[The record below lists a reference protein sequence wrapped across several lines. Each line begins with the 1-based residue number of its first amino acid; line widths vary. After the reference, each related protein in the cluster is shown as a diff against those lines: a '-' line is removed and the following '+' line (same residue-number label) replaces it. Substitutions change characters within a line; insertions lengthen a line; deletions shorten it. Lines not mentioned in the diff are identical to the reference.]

1 MLINSKLNFVFF
13 MTASNTKSKEN
24 KTTKKI
30 NSIHLVVFACQNC
43 GEEFE
48 ELRLCKECKS
58 PMKVVQVIEKFGSE
72 ADEYLEKLKRDG
84 VWDETSVRPK
94 HDEVVDGGVSTNDD
108 ELDDID
114 IKIAGQDDT
123 VETVDK
129 VDEIPL
135 DDIFPDD
142 EAEHKPAIEKDAD
155 LDWVEA
161 LDKLD
166 EEEDTSDLNDD
177 LPEL

>member
-1 MLINSKLNFVFF
+1 
-13 MTASNTKSKEN
+13 MTASNTKIREEG

-30 NSIHLVVFACQNC
+30 NSIHIVVFACSNC

-58 PMKVVQVIEKFGSE
+58 PMKVIQVVEKFGSE
-72 ADEYLEKLKRDG
+72 AEEYLAKLKKDG
-84 VWDETSVRPK
+84 VWDDTSVRPK
-94 HDEVVDGGVSTNDD
+94 DHDDVHDGGVSSKSD

-114 IKIAGQDDT
+114 IRIAG
-123 VETVDK
+123 E
-129 VDEIPL
+129 
-135 DDIFPDD
+135 DDIVESDDLVLEDIYPDD
-142 EAEHKPAIEKDAD
+142 DSSGAVKPGKAD
-155 LDWVEA
+155 LDWADA

-166 EEEDTSDLNDD
+166 EEEDTSDLGDG